1 MVDKTMK
8 QKDLEII
15 LTNLLNFS
23 EPKVFLEQYQI
34 PPRLAA
40 TITWRAYQ
48 LGDIED
54 KIVAD
59 FCCGTGLFAIA
70 AKILGAK
77 EVYGIEIDKDA
88 LELAKQNSESIDT
101 EINFIQEDVREIQM
115 KFDTILMNSPFGIR
129 GEIKDKE
136 FLIAALQKSNVCYS
150 LHLHQENNIQFLTQL
165 VKKNG
170 KEVKEVIKAEF
181 EIPKMYRFHKKRYHV
196 IQVAILRSS

>member
-1 MVDKTMK
+1 MK

-23 EPKVFLEQYQI
+23 EPKIFLEQYQI

-40 TITWRAYQ
+40 MITWRAYQ
-48 LGDIED
+48 LGDIEN
-54 KIVAD
+54 KKVAD

-77 EVYGIEIDKDA
+77 EVYGIEIDEDA
-88 LELAKQNSESIDT
+88 LELAKQNSKSVDAK
-101 EINFIQEDVREIQM
+101 INFIQGDVREIQM
-115 KFDTILMNSPFGIR
+115 EFDTILMNSPFGIR

-136 FLIAALQKSNVCYS
+136 FLIAALQRSNVCYS
-150 LHLHQENNIQFLTQL
+150 LHLHQENNIRFLTQL

-170 KEVKEVIKAEF
+170 KDVKEIIKAEF
-181 EIPKMYRFHKKRYHV
+181 EIPKMYRFHRKRYHV
-196 IQVAILRSS
+196 IQVAILRSL